1 MKLKLLVLGLI
12 TTGVLVASGYGLYS
26 LGKRQG
32 GDGSSALTP
41 AVSNAPGDNM
51 DPATEKKV
59 LYWHDPM
66 VPTQKFDKPGKS
78 PFMDMQLVPVYAG
91 ESGDEGTVSV
101 SPRVQQNLGI
111 RTAEVTRG
119 EMTSRVEAAGS
130 IAFNERDQTFVQ
142 ARSTGFVE
150 KLFVRAT
157 LDPVRKGQ
165 PLVELYVP
173 DWIAAQEE
181 FLSVRRMQGT
191 DLAVL
196 VDGARQR
203 MRLVGMTDDQIRL
216 VERAGRVQPRVILV
230 APTSGVIVELTA
242 REGMTVMPGS
252 PLFRINGL
260 STVWAIADVPES
272 QSALLRPGTVVEA
285 RSPALPGTV
294 FKGKIQAVLPEVNQG
309 TRTINARIELTNPQ
323 GQLAPGMFVSVALNA
338 KAEQG
343 LMVPTEAII
352 QTGRRLVVMVAE
364 GDGKFRPVDVEIGN
378 ESNGQTEIK
387 RGLQAGQVVVTSGQ
401 FLIDSEASL
410 RGTTTRMEGTG
421 QPAGGGDSAGS
432 AAAASEH
439 SGKAK
444 IESIGKDAVTLS
456 HDPIP
461 SMQWNAM
468 TMDFGKP
475 AGGIPEGLRPGQTVD
490 FAFTVNKEGL
500 PVLTRIEPAGAGA
513 MSMPGPSTKDTMP
526 MGATGQKQ

>member
-1 MKLKLLVLGLI
+1 MKLKLLVLGLV

-32 GDGSSALTP
+32 SEGSASPTP
-41 AVSNAPGDNM
+41 GVSSAPGDKM
-51 DPATEKKV
+51 DPSSEKKV

-157 LDPVRKGQ
+157 LDPVKKGQ
-165 PLVELYVP
+165 PLAELYVP

-196 VDGARQR
+196 IDGARQR
-203 MRLVGMTDDQIRL
+203 MRLVGMTDDQIKL
-216 VERAGRVQPRVILV
+216 VERAGRVQPRIILV

-285 RSPALPGTV
+285 RSPALPDTV

-309 TRTINARIELTNPQ
+309 TRTIKARIELANPQ
-323 GQLAPGMFVSVALNA
+323 GRLAPGMFVSVALNA
-338 KAEQG
+338 KPEQG

-352 QTGRRLVVMVAE
+352 QTGRRLVVMIAE
-364 GDGKFRPVDVEIGN
+364 GDGKFRSVDVEIGN
-378 ESNGQTEIK
+378 ESNGQTEIT
-387 RGLQAGQVVVTSGQ
+387 RGLQAGQMVVTSGQ

-421 QPAGGGDSAGS
+421 QPSGGEAAGS
-432 AAAASEH
+432 TAASSEH

-444 IESIGKDAVTLS
+444 IESIEKDAVTLS

-461 SMQWNAM
+461 SMKWSAM

-475 AGGIPEGLRPGQTVD
+475 AGGIPDGLRPGQTVD
-490 FAFTVNKEGL
+490 FAFTMNKEGL

-513 MSMPGPSTKDTMP
+513 MSAPSSGTKDTIP
-526 MGATGQKQ
+526 MGAMGQKQ